1 MKKNTR
7 NIKKARVI
15 GAVLAAAF
23 VVSASAA
30 FSAVSASAAEVDSQ
44 TQYGSCIVYSN
55 EASIVSPVGNVCVL
69 PWERIIVPHPV
80 V

>member
-7 NIKKARVI
+7 NIKNARVI

-30 FSAVSASAAEVDSQ
+30 EVDSQ
-44 TQYGSCIVYSN
+44 TQYGSCILYSN